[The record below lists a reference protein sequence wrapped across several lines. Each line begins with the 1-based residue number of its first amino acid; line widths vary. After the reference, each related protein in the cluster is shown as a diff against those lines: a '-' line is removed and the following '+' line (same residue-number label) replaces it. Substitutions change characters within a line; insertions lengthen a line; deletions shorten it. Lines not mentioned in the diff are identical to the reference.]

1 MTQVSK
7 QFLGKEIEKRVFEI
21 FLSALSNIRGKE
33 KIEIFLADFLS
44 PTEKIMLAKRLS
56 IAFLLHKGYDQRA
69 ISKIL
74 KVSLSTINRVSLR
87 LQIGG
92 EGYTKVIN
100 EIILNEKVDEF
111 WYKLDDLISGLVP
124 PKGRSWTHW
133 RRELWEKKTSRQ
145 KPF

>member
-1 MTQVSK
+1 MIQVSK

-92 EGYTKVIN
+92 EGYTKVIS

-124 PKGRSWTHW
+124 PKGRSWKHW
-133 RRELWEKKTSRQ
+133 RREQWEKKASRQ